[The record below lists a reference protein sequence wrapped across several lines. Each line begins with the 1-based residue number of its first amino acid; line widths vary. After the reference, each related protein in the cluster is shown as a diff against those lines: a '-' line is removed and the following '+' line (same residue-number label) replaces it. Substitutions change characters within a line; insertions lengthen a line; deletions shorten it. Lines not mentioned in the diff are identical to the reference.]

1 MAAEVQN
8 YQRHEVMQVSGIGT
22 DYRIFWESD
31 SRFHLTVGSGPRCSE
46 LLVSLSDGGE
56 DFRQVAREA
65 ADRAA
70 NELRDE
76 VGR

>member
-1 MAAEVQN
+1 MSASAE
-8 YQRHEVMQVSGIGT
+8 YQRHEVMLVWGIGT

-31 SRFHLTVGSGPRCSE
+31 RRFHLTVGSLGGTRE
-46 LLVSLSDGGE
+46 LAVSLGDGGE
-56 DFRQVAREA
+56 DFRQLAREA